1 MNSSIPVIAIDG
13 PSASG
18 KGTVAQ
24 RVANRLG
31 FHCLD
36 SGALYRLVA
45 LSALRKNLAW
55 TDEISLAKVAKN
67 LPVRFEDGVIFLEN
81 EVVTDDIRDERCSEG
96 ASIVAAVSAV
106 RDGLVLR
113 QKAFRQAP
121 GLVAEGRDM
130 GSVIFPDAKLK
141 VFLTASAEIRAERRL
156 KQLKQKGITAKLP
169 VLLQDLRERDSR
181 DSSRSVAPLKSTLD
195 AHKLDTTELNID
207 QAVDQIMLWYQG
219 NR

>member
-1 MNSSIPVIAIDG
+1 MTSSVPVIAIDG

-24 RVANRLG
+24 RLAEHLG

-45 LSALRKNLAW
+45 LSALRKGIPWSDQHSLGELAR
-55 TDEISLAKVAKN
+55 S
-67 LPVRFEDGVIFLEN
+67 LPVRFERGQIFLEK
-81 EVVTDDIRDERCSEG
+81 ELVTDEIRSERCSEG
-96 ASIVAAVSAV
+96 ASIVAAIGAV
-106 RDGLVLR
+106 REGLTER

-130 GSVIFPDAKLK
+130 GSVIFPDAVLK
-141 VFLTASAEIRAERRL
+141 IFLTASAEIRAERRL
-156 KQLKQKGITAKLP
+156 KQLKQKGITARLP
-169 VLLQDLRERDSR
+169 VLLQDLRERDAR
-181 DSSRSVAPLKSTLD
+181 DSSRSVAPLKPTLD
-195 AHKLDTTELNID
+195 AHRLDTTELSVL
-207 QAVDQIMLWYQG
+207 QAVEQILLWYQG

>member
-1 MNSSIPVIAIDG
+1 MPADIPVIAIDG

-24 RVANRLG
+24 KVAACLG

-45 LSALRKNLAW
+45 LAAIRSKLSWSDEAALG
-55 TDEISLAKVAKN
+55 ELAKT
-67 LPVRFEDGVIFLEN
+67 LPVRFRDREIFLMDEL
-81 EVVTDDIRDERCSEG
+81 VTEDIRSEDCSAG
-96 ASIVAAVSAV
+96 ASIVAALSAV
-106 RDGLVLR
+106 RTGLLAR

-130 GSVIFPDAKLK
+130 GSVVFSDAVLK
-141 VFLTASAEIRAERRL
+141 VYLTASAEVRAERRL

-169 VLLQDLRERDSR
+169 ILLQDLRERDAR
-181 DSSRSVAPLKSTLD
+181 DSSRSVAPLKATQE
-195 AHKLDTTELNID
+195 ARWLDTTALEVD
-207 QAVDQIMLWYQG
+207 PAVNQILLWYQES
-219 NR
+219 R